1 MFKIL
6 YAKRSEINEC
16 TGCNMYA
23 CLTKDGVVYAYFKDS
38 GQVNKTVKAMVTL
51 NNRIEGVKKWIIA
64 IFGLAY
70 YG

>member
-23 CLTKDGVVYAYFKDS
+23 CLAKDGVVDAYFKDS

-51 NNRIEGVKKWIIA
+51 NNRIEGVEK
-64 IFGLAY
+64 
-70 YG
+70 